1 MCNIMRLFSI
11 SASCHLSCDSSSSS
25 VPYQISSLMK
35 TPITVLQNNQEVQ
48 AQKRKSAATSFQ
60 TADDNE
66 GSRINAVLHFSLS
79 EGREH
84 KDRM

>member
-1 MCNIMRLFSI
+1 
-11 SASCHLSCDSSSSS
+11 
-25 VPYQISSLMK
+25 MK